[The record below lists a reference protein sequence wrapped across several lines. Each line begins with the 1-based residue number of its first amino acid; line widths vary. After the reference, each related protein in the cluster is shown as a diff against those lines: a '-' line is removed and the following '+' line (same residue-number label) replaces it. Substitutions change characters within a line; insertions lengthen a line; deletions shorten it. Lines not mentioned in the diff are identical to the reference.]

1 MKAKENEEFDKWFKQ
16 WISTRTQ
23 SRVGVKPG
31 LGEPVADT
39 ECLADADSAREMFSV
54 KQEIYQ
60 CSAKRSLPF

>member
-16 WISTRTQ
+16 WVSTQTQ

-39 ECLADADSAREMFSV
+39 ECPADADSGREIF
-54 KQEIYQ
+54 
-60 CSAKRSLPF
+60 R